1 MAKSATTPSNS
12 IIGVRSP
19 PVDAVEEE
27 KMFHEN
33 ARILIGQTKRQ
44 IKITSMDHTFLD
56 MILLVTDLGA
66 GNK

>member
-1 MAKSATTPSNS
+1 VGA
-12 IIGVRSP
+12 I
-19 PVDAVEEE
+19 EEE